1 MTLRISGL
9 ASGLDTE
16 SIITALIEARKVP
29 ITTLEEK
36 VEENNELYEIW
47 SEVDLGTSN
56 LSASLTTLNSFTT
69 WSEKTFSSTFSSVV
83 SGNVTG
89 ALASSGTYTVSV
101 SQLADEANMNGS
113 VQASAQDVLNY
124 SGSFSIAGNKGTAE
138 ITVETGDALYDVM
151 NKINMSKEDTGVE
164 ARIIGTTLVIES
176 SSSGADQSFTITS
189 TSGTALADLGF
200 TDGATATGKDL
211 LATVDGIPVT
221 SSKNDSVSTLISGVT
236 LNFTDTGTSK
246 ITIEQ
251 DTESTIAAIESFI
264 TAYNELM
271 EYLGE
276 QTAISDINDPEQIGP
291 LQGDRLASQIPTR
304 SRSILTQSIEKN
316 ETIKTLY
323 DCGIWTDGKENEI
336 KIVDMDK
343 LQDALENNFQEVS
356 TLFRGYGSSSDQ
368 RDNDGVTRQLSE
380 YVGYLQKIE
389 VGGITVKMSGIV
401 DDTIRLEDK
410 IEKMNKDLETYEI
423 SLWRHY
429 ASMEESVSTIQRSS
443 QYLLDALGMSN
454 KDD

>member
-16 SIITALIEARKVP
+16 SIIKALIEARKVP

-56 LSASLTTLNSFTT
+56 LSASLTSLNSFTT
-69 WSEKTFSSTFSSVV
+69 WSEKTFSSTFSTVV
-83 SGNVTG
+83 TGNVTG
-89 ALASSGTYTVSV
+89 AIASNGTYTVSV

-113 VQASAQDVLNY
+113 VQASAKDVLNY
-124 SGSFSIAGNKGTAE
+124 SGSFSIAGNDGTAE
-138 ITVETGDALYDVM
+138 ITVETGDSLQDIM
-151 NKINMSKEDTGVE
+151 NKINDSKEDTGVE
-164 ARIIGTTLVIES
+164 SRIIGTTLVIES
-176 SSSGADQSFTITS
+176 SSSGADKSFTITS

-211 LATVDGIPVT
+211 LATVDSIPVT

-271 EYLGE
+271 EYLAE
-276 QTAISDINDPEQIGP
+276 QTAISDINDPDQIGP
-291 LQGDRLASQIPTR
+291 LQGDRLASQIPTQ
-304 SRSILTQSIEKN
+304 SRAILTQSIEKN

-380 YVGYLQKIE
+380 YVAYLQKIE
-389 VGGITVKMSGIV
+389 VGGLTVKMSGIV

-410 IEKMNKDLETYEI
+410 IEKMNKDLETYEV

-443 QYLLDALGMSN
+443 QYLLNALGMNN

>member
-16 SIITALIEARKVP
+16 SVITALIDARKVP
-29 ITTLEEK
+29 ITTLETK

-47 SEVDLGTSN
+47 SEVDLAVSN
-56 LSASLTTLNSFTT
+56 LSATLTTLNSFST
-69 WSEKTFSSTFSSVV
+69 WSEKTLSSTFTSVV
-83 SGNVTG
+83 SGNVSG
-89 ALASSGTYTVSV
+89 ALASNGTYTVHV
-101 SQLADEANMNGS
+101 TQLADEATMNGS
-113 VQASAQDVLNY
+113 VQASAKDALSY

-138 ITVETGDALYDVM
+138 VTVAEEDSLQDIM
-151 NKINMSKEDTGVE
+151 NKINASKEDTGVE
-164 ARIIGTTLVIES
+164 AHIIGTTLVMAS
-176 SSSGADQSFTITS
+176 TSSGDDQSFTVTS
-189 TSGTALADLGF
+189 STGTALTDLGF
-200 TDGATATGKDL
+200 TDGATAIGKNL
-211 LATVDGIPVT
+211 LATVDSIPVT
-221 SSKNDSVSTLISGVT
+221 SSKNDSVSTLISGVI

-246 ITIEQ
+246 ITVEQ
-251 DTESTIAAIESFI
+251 DTESTIAAIQDFI

-271 EYLGE
+271 TYLDE
-276 QTAISDINDPEQIGP
+276 QTAISDINDPDQIGA
-291 LQGDRLASQIPTR
+291 LQGDRLASQIPTK

-323 DCGIWTDGKENEI
+323 DCGIWTDSKENEI

-380 YVGYLQKIE
+380 YIGYLQQIE
-389 VGGITVKMSGIV
+389 VGGLTVKMSGIV
-401 DDTIRLEDK
+401 DDTIRIEDK
-410 IEKMNKDLETYEI
+410 IEKMNRDLEKYEV

-429 ASMEESVSTIQRSS
+429 ASMEQSVSSIQRSS
-443 QYLLDALGMSN
+443 QYLLDALGMSK